1 MLKMQTTILPRNQK
15 KGRKPKIFVPETK
28 NDVVLQ
34 TFNYNFT
41 EKCKQILSMFALE
54 HREDPNKKFKMAWQ
68 QFIAETSIT
77 EILLNESTTLKNAGY
92 EGDVMEKMYS
102 SARYYYRKKALKDQ
116 TMSPENHKK
125 PRKQYESG
133 DSELLSIVNEHIIG
147 KLFNGGDT
155 SNITPAKAFE
165 DFCDVYENV
174 LDEFYENKYKKIYKN
189 RFFVLRKKYQEQ
201 RDK

>member
-1 MLKMQTTILPRNQK
+1 MQTTILPRNQK

-41 EKCKQILSMFALE
+41 EKCKQILSTFALE
-54 HREDPNKKFKMAWQ
+54 HREDSNKKFKMAWQ

-77 EILLNESTTLKNAGY
+77 EILLNELTTLKNAGY
-92 EGDVMEKMYS
+92 AGDAMEKMYS

-116 TMSPENHKK
+116 TMSCKK
-125 PRKQYESG
+125 TRKQYESG
-133 DSELLSIVNEHIIG
+133 DSKLLNMVNEHIIG

-174 LDEFYENKYKKIYKN
+174 LDENKYKKIYKN